1 MSTVLIA
8 GGTGLIGKHLSQMLA
23 EQGHSVRHLS
33 RKEDF
38 SARFPAFAWDVDR
51 GIVDEAAF
59 KGVDHIVNLA
69 GAGIA
74 DKAWT
79 KARKQLIIESRVKS
93 TLLLKAQ
100 MEKTDWKPQSY
111 ISSAAIGFYGNVPE
125 DRWIGEDQPVG
136 SGFLAE
142 SCDAWEGA
150 IRALKSTGVRT
161 VALRI
166 GLVLTLD
173 GGALPQLLGPLR
185 FGVAPYMGSGQQWY
199 AWIHID
205 DLCRMFVAA
214 IENEEMKGVYNAVA
228 PNPVR
233 NKDFTRAIIRDWKS
247 RALLIPAPSW
257 ALRIGL
263 GEMAD
268 VVLSGAR
275 VSANR
280 IMNTGFEF
288 EYPYLENA
296 LKALSKK

>member
-23 EQGHSVRHLS
+23 EKGYSVRHLS
-33 RKEDF
+33 RKENF
-38 SARFPAFAWDVDR
+38 SGRFPAFAWNVDS
-51 GIVDEAAF
+51 GMVNEAAF
-59 KGVDHIVNLA
+59 DGVDHIINLA
-69 GAGIA
+69 GTGIA

-79 KARKQLIIESRVKS
+79 KARKQLIIDSRVKS
-93 TLLLKAQ
+93 AFLLKKQ
-100 MEKTDWKPQSY
+100 IEKSDWKPQSY
-111 ISSAAIGFYGNVPE
+111 VSSAAIGFYGNVPE
-125 DRWIGEDQPVG
+125 DRWIGEDQLVG
-136 SGFLAE
+136 TGFLAE

-150 IRALKSTGVRT
+150 IRMVKSTGVRT

-166 GLVLTLD
+166 GLVLALD
-173 GGALPQLLGPLR
+173 GGALPQLLAPLR
-185 FGVAPYMGSGQQWY
+185 FGVAPFMGSGQQWY
-199 AWIHID
+199 AWIHIE

-214 IENEEMKGVYNAVA
+214 IENQEMKGVYNAVA

-233 NKDFTRAIIRDWKS
+233 NKDFTRAIIKNWKS
-247 RALLIPAPSW
+247 RALLIPAPAW

-296 LKALSKK
+296 LKAFQQK

>member
-8 GGTGLIGKHLSQMLA
+8 GGTGLIGKHLSQLLIKK
-23 EQGHSVRHLS
+23 GYTVRHLS
-33 RKEDF
+33 RKQDF
-38 SARFPAFAWDVDR
+38 SGQFPAFAWNVDT
-51 GIVDEAAF
+51 GMVDETAF
-59 KGVDHIVNLA
+59 EGVDHVINLA
-69 GAGIA
+69 GTGIA

-79 KARKQLIIESRVKS
+79 KARKQLIIDSRVKS
-93 TLLLKAQ
+93 ALLLKKQ
-100 MEKTDWKPQSY
+100 IEKNDWKPQSY

-125 DRWIGEDQPVG
+125 DRWIGEDQLVG
-136 SGFLAE
+136 TGFLAE

-150 IRALKSTGVRT
+150 IRMVKSTGVRT
-161 VALRI
+161 IALRI

-173 GGALPQLLGPLR
+173 GGALPKLLSPMR
-185 FGVAPYMGSGQQWY
+185 FGVAPYMGNGQQWY
-199 AWIHID
+199 AWIHIE

-214 IENEEMKGVYNAVA
+214 IENENMKGVYNAVA

-233 NKDFTRAIIRDWKS
+233 NKDFTRAIIKNWKS
-247 RALLIPAPSW
+247 RALLVPAPAW
-257 ALRIGL
+257 ALRFGL

-296 LKALSKK
+296 LQALQQK